1 MAIEWRLFLVALG
14 LLTRLPL
21 RAPAQARE
29 EWQRRSVRHNP
40 GVGLVLGG
48 LGGAVL
54 WAAAYAWPATL
65 AVMLGVA
72 APLLLTGARD
82 EAACIRPDVR
92 AQALVGVVV
101 ILALK
106 VAALHG
112 LATRDL
118 IATLAL
124 MPLAQTWAWAVS
136 VLLLPDEAPAAPDA
150 APPAS
155 LEPGAA
161 PTIAEPMVAPVDANA
176 VVPATAPIAPIAT
189 ASGLTR
195 FVAGGWML
203 VSLLAALPFVPMQAL
218 FFAAL
223 ATLTAAVWA
232 AGRPQ
237 RGGPEAR
244 LVVELVVYLA
254 ALALLAR

>member
-21 RAPAQARE
+21 QAPAQARE

-40 GVGLVLGG
+40 GVGLMLGG
-48 LGGAVL
+48 LGAGVL

-72 APLLLTGARD
+72 VPLLLTGARD
-82 EAACIRPDVR
+82 EAACMRPGVQ
-92 AQALVGVVV
+92 AQALVGVIGV
-101 ILALK
+101 LALK

-118 IATLAL
+118 LAALAL
-124 MPLAQTWAWAVS
+124 MPLAQAWAWAVS
-136 VLLLPDEAPAAPDA
+136 VLLVPDEVTGALDA
-150 APPAS
+150 APQVPLDEAGTTPIYPS
-155 LEPGAA
+155 
-161 PTIAEPMVAPVDANA
+161 IAAPVDTP
-176 VVPATAPIAPIAT
+176 VTVPATTPMT
-189 ASGLTR
+189 TTSGLTR
-195 FVAGGWML
+195 LVAGGWML
-203 VSLLAALPFVPMQAL
+203 VSLLAALPFVPLRAL

-223 ATLTAAVWA
+223 ATLSVAVWA
-232 AGRPQ
+232 VGRPQ
-237 RGGPEAR
+237 RGGPVVR
-244 LVVELVVYLA
+244 LLVELVVYLA